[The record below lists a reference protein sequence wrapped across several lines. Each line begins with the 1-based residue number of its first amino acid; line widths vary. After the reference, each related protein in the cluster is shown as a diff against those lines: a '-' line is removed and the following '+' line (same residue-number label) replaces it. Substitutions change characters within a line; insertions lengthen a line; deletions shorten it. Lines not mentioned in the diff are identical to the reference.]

1 MLKNYN
7 ITESIIH
14 ILKDRRIMNN
24 TLLYKGV
31 EELNFIKNLLNNKSD
46 RLDKPVIHDISKNLF
61 TDECNLCPDITE
73 RKRPFGSGING
84 VIIIL
89 NSPRMAN
96 KLELSINRTE
106 SVELIKKMVN
116 AIGLEMKDC
125 YVTNLIK
132 CESASAL
139 IKPSDMVKNC
149 ISVLQKEIEIVK
161 PKLALVMGDILPLQL
176 VVNSSRGITWFN
188 TEHPISLLKNNEL
201 KRPAWETLKLMR
213 KKFLELNND

>member
-7 ITESIIH
+7 INESIIH
-14 ILKDRRIMNN
+14 VLKDRRMMRAA
-24 TLLYKGV
+24 LVYKGDD
-31 EELNFIKNLLNNKSD
+31 ELNFIKNLLNNKTD
-46 RLDKPVIHDISKNLF
+46 HLDKPVIHDTSKNLF
-61 TDECNLCPDITE
+61 PDECTLCPDITE
-73 RKRPFGSGING
+73 RKRPFGSGINH
-84 VIIIL
+84 VMIIL

-96 KLELSINRTE
+96 KLELSINRSE
-106 SVELIKKMVN
+106 SIDLLKKMVN
-116 AIGLEMKDC
+116 AIGLEVKDC

-161 PKLALVMGDILPLQL
+161 PKLAMVMGDILPLQL

-201 KRPAWETLKLMR
+201 KRPAWETLKLM
-213 KKFLELNND
+213 KKKYQELNDD